1 MPAHRSSSPSPSSLS
16 SFSDSNRRPFSVG
29 NLNFTFFDFI
39 KLFNTDDSFL
49 ALQAALFEREDLTV
63 KVNEMKYLAILVERL
78 QDEANRQQEHIEEM
92 FNSMEVNGLH
102 NVLKKHFVRDNGT
115 IRPRRGVKFN
125 LPREYKKKYSL
136 YRRRSS
142 PDPPPRSKSIS
153 SSFDDLPT
161 GVYTTVSRYPLDGG
175 FIHHYTRPGREE
187 PSTSTIRPKPEP
199 ISINQS
205 ARTITMDWLT
215 YQGGMGSRFNPIIVE
230 DD

>member
-29 NLNFTFFDFI
+29 NPNFTFIDFI

-49 ALQAALFEREDLTV
+49 ALQAALFEQEDLTV

-102 NVLKKHFVRDNGT
+102 NVLKKHFVHNNGI
-115 IRPRRGVKFN
+115 IRPRRGVEFN

-142 PDPPPRSKSIS
+142 PYPPPRSKSTS

-161 GVYTTVSRYPLDGG
+161 GDYTTVSRYPLDGG

-187 PSTSTIRPKPEP
+187 PSTSAIQPKSEP
-199 ISINQS
+199 TPINQI
-205 ARTITMDWLT
+205 ARTITMDWIT
-215 YQGGMGSRFNPIIVE
+215 YQGGIGSRFNPIIVE

>member
-16 SFSDSNRRPFSVG
+16 SFSNSNRRPFMVG
-29 NLNFTFFDFI
+29 NPNFTFIDFI

-115 IRPRRGVKFN
+115 IRPRRGVEFN
-125 LPREYKKKYSL
+125 LPRDYKKKYSL
-136 YRRRSS
+136 YRRQSS
-142 PDPPPRSKSIS
+142 PYPPPHSKSIS

-161 GVYTTVSRYPLDGG
+161 GVYTTVSRYPLNGG

-187 PSTSTIRPKPEP
+187 PSTSTIQPKPEP

>member
-16 SFSDSNRRPFSVG
+16 SFSDSNRRPFTVG
-29 NLNFTFFDFI
+29 NPNFTFIDFI

-63 KVNEMKYLAILVERL
+63 KVNEMKYLAILVEQL
-78 QDEANRQQEHIEEM
+78 QDEANCQQEHIEEM

-102 NVLKKHFVRDNGT
+102 NVLKKHFVRDNGI
-115 IRPRRGVKFN
+115 IRPRRGVEFN

-142 PDPPPRSKSIS
+142 PYPPPRSKSIS

-187 PSTSTIRPKPEP
+187 LSTSTIQPKPEP

-215 YQGGMGSRFNPIIVE
+215 YQGGMGSRFKPIIVE